1 MNSKLATR
9 PRMVARLNVLLP
21 EDEKEALFSAAAKRR
36 LNASDLVRRGIEL
49 ATREANDDR
58 EAA

>member
-1 MNSKLATR
+1 MHSRLPVRPKL
-9 PRMVARLNVLLP
+9 VARLSVVLA

-36 LNASDLVRRGIEL
+36 LNASDLVRRGIQL